1 LTLSIKRIASAHI
14 KRFRKMALAYRSI
27 NVDNDTTRILTTS
40 CQATLFSSQ
49 VFEFLLGKLINN
61 IISLWL
67 AVEVYV

>member
-1 LTLSIKRIASAHI
+1 
-14 KRFRKMALAYRSI
+14 MALAYRSI

-67 AVEVYV
+67 AVEFYV